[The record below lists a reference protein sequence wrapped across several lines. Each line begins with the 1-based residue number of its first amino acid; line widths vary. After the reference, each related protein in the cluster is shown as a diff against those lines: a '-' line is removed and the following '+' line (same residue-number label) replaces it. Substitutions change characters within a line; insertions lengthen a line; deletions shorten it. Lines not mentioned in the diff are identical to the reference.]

1 MKEVEII
8 TSVHQTHLGERGE
21 WEKEGEENG
30 QRDVVYRT
38 GWREQT
44 GKNCTHNTLVLMKV
58 YEDIGLLIPLLH
70 EISVEINNPN
80 LF

>member
-21 WEKEGEENG
+21 GGRMGEENG

-38 GWREQT
+38 EGMEGANREELYTQHT
-44 GKNCTHNTLVLMKV
+44 
-58 YEDIGLLIPLLH
+58 
-70 EISVEINNPN
+70 SVNEN
-80 LF
+80 L